1 MSEHHANHPNKKEK
15 KLAQL
20 LKNRRTQ
27 RINLAEDIHARA
39 RDLDAERE
47 EERKKASLASSRGAA
62 AKKKEAEPVWS
73 ARMQEIRNRN
83 TGRKEMSK
91 ERWNRFAGTESG
103 GGRGL

>member
-1 MSEHHANHPNKKEK
+1 MSDHHHATKKEK

-27 RINLAEDIHARA
+27 RINIAGETHQRE

-47 EERKKASLASSRGAA
+47 EERERAALASSRAA
-62 AKKKEAEPVWS
+62 AKAKQSDAPVWS
-73 ARMQEIRNRN
+73 ARMQQIRDKN
-83 TGRKEMSK
+83 TGRHTMSK

>member
-1 MSEHHANHPNKKEK
+1 MSDHHHASKKEK

-27 RINLAEDIHARA
+27 TINSAAETAQRQ

-47 EERKKASLASSRGAA
+47 EERERAALASSRSA
-62 AKKKEAEPVWS
+62 AKNKQDAQPAWS
-73 ARMQEIRNRN
+73 ARMQMIRDKN
-83 TGRKEMSK
+83 TGHARMAQ